1 MDLAQLPLS
10 SMLQFMKERAEKTNA
25 RDETFMP
32 SMNVSSLALVFS
44 TLSFIDCNMEL
55 PVSSL

>member
-25 RDETFMP
+25 RDETSMP

-44 TLSFIDCNMEL
+44 ALSFIDCNMEL